1 MHLRFLELEEFRL
14 FRHLR
19 LDLPPSGIA
28 LFGSNASGKSSLVEA
43 IAFLATT
50 RSIRGAPDREL
61 INWSSGSELG
71 FPPFARAAGQ
81 VAWSQ
86 GQAEIE
92 IALQADPTG
101 ATPLQKSIRL
111 NGRPVRAMD
120 VVGTL
125 KVVLF
130 SPEDVALVT
139 GPPATRRRYLDV
151 MVSQIDGRYLR
162 ALARYNRILEQR
174 NSLLKSLSRAGMNP
188 FSPAVATQ
196 LAFWDDELVSFGS
209 TLIARRLVAIRE
221 LSAFARER
229 FAQFAGDLALE
240 VTYQP
245 SVAEEVTAGTS
256 NKTLDHLV
264 PAIAQRFSEQLADHR
279 ADEIR
284 RGMSLLGPHRDDV
297 RLTLNGRELAAF
309 GSRGQQRLAVVAL
322 KLAETDLMASQSGER
337 PVVLL
342 DDVLS
347 ELDVQRRHELLVSVS
362 KLETQVVLTATDH
375 DLLPLEAI
383 GFLPRYEIDAGQ
395 VQIITPKNQ

>member
-14 FRHLR
+14 FHHLR
-19 LDLPPSGIA
+19 LDLPPLGLA

-50 RSIRGAPDREL
+50 RSVRGAPDREL
-61 INWSSGSELG
+61 INWQSGSELG
-71 FPPFARAAGQ
+71 FPPFARVAGQ
-81 VAWSQ
+81 VVWSE

-92 IALQADPTG
+92 IGLQTDPAG
-101 ATPLQKSIRL
+101 ASPLQKSIRL

-139 GPPATRRRYLDV
+139 GPPAMRRRYLDV

-162 ALARYNRILEQR
+162 ALARYNRILGQR
-174 NSLLKSLSRAGMNP
+174 NSLLKSLSRSGVSPA
-188 FSPAVATQ
+188 SPAVATQ
-196 LAFWDDELVSFGS
+196 LAFWDDELVSVGS
-209 TLIARRLVAIRE
+209 ALIARRLAAIRE

-229 FAQFAGDLALE
+229 FLHFAGDHAFG
-240 VTYQP
+240 VTYEP
-245 SVAEEVTAGTS
+245 SVGGEILTS
-256 NKTLDHLV
+256 EAAARPLDQLV
-264 PAIAQRFSEQLADHR
+264 PAIALRFSEQLASTR
-279 ADEIR
+279 PDEIR
-284 RGMSLLGPHRDDV
+284 RGLSLIGPHRDDLL
-297 RLTLNGRELAAF
+297 LTLNGRDLAAF

-347 ELDVQRRHELLVSVS
+347 ELDAQRRQELLMAVSAL
-362 KLETQVVLTATDH
+362 KTQVVLTATDH
-375 DLLPLEAI
+375 DLLPKETVS
-383 GFLPRYEIDAGQ
+383 FLPWYEIRSGDIRPA
-395 VQIITPKNQ
+395 VPSA

>member
-101 ATPLQKSIRL
+101 ATPLQKTIRL

-151 MVSQIDGRYLR
+151 MVSQIDSRYLR

-221 LSAFARER
+221 LSAFAQQR
-229 FAQFAGDLALE
+229 FSRFAGDLALE
-240 VTYQP
+240 IAYQP
-245 SVAEEVTAGTS
+245 SVAEEVTAGAS
-256 NKTLDHLV
+256 NKPLDHLV
-264 PAIAQRFSEQLADHR
+264 PAIAHRFSEQLAEHR

-347 ELDVQRRHELLVSVS
+347 ELDVQRRHELLVAVS

-375 DLLPLEAI
+375 DLLPLEAVE
-383 GFLPRYEIDAGQ
+383 FLPRYEIDAGQ
-395 VQIITPKNQ
+395 VRIFTTENR